1 MSVEIPP
8 MSSSSPRPTP
18 PSPSPNE
25 TSTPSGSASSSMSLP
40 STQVHDS
47 TMLTTFDST
56 TTSPSDRD
64 QQLQSEHD
72 KLAFSLSA
80 PHTTPK
86 GASSMHNA
94 DDQVTPMSRI
104 ASSFSSSKADPAPFT
119 TAAPIPA
126 YVDASLRG
134 VEHGVS
140 PLISAFRSPYPPS
153 PSYFITVVPPDDY
166 PTSPEISQHE
176 RDRLQRGSLLP
187 LYPTLGGQ
195 LWAISRQFALPS
207 VGGLMLYLSDD
218 GQGNRGPRIGD
229 VAWQALWSR
238 YFIQDEEPST
248 SAYKATPAFAPS
260 RRASIIAGD
269 SFAEPLSPSSAHA
282 ADLSRSTLGE
292 GSSNRPSIPYLSS
305 ARPSPRVEAPR
316 FTRRDTSAEW
326 SPSARSA
333 AWSGQAS
340 SSAGRSHVAPAPF
353 PRLPILAR
361 IEWQVD
367 SNKAPWWPSWIASR
381 TCVRDRPTHPTRK
394 SMHLANNVSQSKQD
408 ELDADED
415 EEEVEKED
423 NIAQPIL
430 APTAREVESTAHEPQ
445 PIGLSEQEEA
455 APSAALPS
463 SPTDDIPSERQSDLA
478 VIPEAIPEEE
488 KRHSVRSLAP
498 SSPMQSSH
506 QIEQEDEAVVQEPI
520 KVTAATVEDEVEA
533 ESKEEAPV
541 AQLPAGRSS
550 SMDEP
555 LRSQRAS
562 IVSASSQGSHRTS
575 STSRASVSPLPT
587 ETPVVASSSSLDL
600 DAQPRS
606 VSPQPH
612 LESSAALL
620 SHNSNSDQSQSGTGY
635 SEILEAQDVDDD
647 LTDRDASYDREPLT
661 RAHDGDYSA
670 LPDSPTTEVV
680 QLPPHAAMPA
690 QQEEEGE
697 GKSFPLRHSFIV
709 DAGDEAMWRDLQH
722 HGMDQMISEPRENHF
737 PAAPHHAQQRE
748 SRQSWQQQHQQTAAP
763 AHVQSFDND
772 FQLMQSDDFQDDR
785 AHQPYH
791 AQQLLW
797 SSASVPAI
805 QIAQD
810 QSQHHYNHADKYA
823 EEAYYNPQRSNMARI
838 QSWIGKTP
846 TGRPNSRGGF
856 EDNFATNLDDSIDD
870 DGMQLPN
877 EPDIDEVVG
886 LWASKIAQDPYNVPH
901 INGPTAPVEHSVAS
915 SDDIHGYKRTEEP
928 RDLTPN
934 QQELNSSDNLD
945 AGAGL
950 SAVSHAAPGISL
962 LSPIHLDAAA
972 FDGVKPQLGNLTVPL
987 SPQLLSPT
995 AVGDAFVTPRAAPS
1009 PRSVSTPIFQHH
1021 PPSSPDSLAPP
1032 QDRRPSSA
1040 SLRSSGDLSDSLE
1053 QMQKALELLSPGCSP
1068 NPGAHSPDPSGRKMS
1083 SRDSLAYARSISASV
1098 TPSPKWIAR
1107 AKAAT
1112 AKSRSNARRTFAA
1125 GGSPFDKGHVSPRPA
1140 STSAV
1145 SSSRIRSPRLGFQAP
1160 FSASRLVESSKADA
1174 MQRLARTEVGDV
1186 ESIRS
1191 RDTNSDDIK
1200 EAIPTF
1206 ADEEGAEDGKSPS
1219 VEYAELRTVETPVV
1233 KEVAAV
1239 TPKAE
1244 ARKLDDVE
1252 ELTTTAGPV
1261 AEAERVSEQPVESKP
1276 LPEIPTES
1284 IKSVDAPALSEQSE
1298 QVATLEPAA
1307 LCAPTLGLNGDEARE
1322 LGAFTG
1328 DDHDNDIASIQ
1339 RFLRGKVV
1347 SADSE
1352 ASIRQDLSTSMT
1364 EQQPGSSADG
1374 TIIERSLSKDS
1385 DLRSATPDAQA
1396 HKIVQQAQTTEQLE
1410 EIIAE
1415 SEANA
1420 KLEEEIALNE
1430 RWSQVSYATNNISS
1444 HHPSAYS
1451 LNSNSPTR
1459 DMHHDVRTP
1468 SFTYDAHLSS
1478 EPTTMD
1484 TQLSSASNDG
1494 EGLSVIGDL
1503 VKSYTSSSPSDETFF
1518 IFSGP
1523 SGGPLPP
1530 HELRRP
1536 SAGDLWQASKE
1547 AAEPVSPQCLPM
1559 QGHQNGAPVV
1569 ESRWNDTEGHDGE
1582 QITESPSVPV
1592 LSYRFASSPV
1602 HADSF
1607 PVNPPLAGTTH
1618 DYSLDEEEI
1627 RTMNEDTR
1635 LAVREALS
1643 QSTSHHHNILP
1654 SASISA
1660 STPLSPKSLIS
1671 PISPISSHSS
1681 LGNQIGSP
1689 SITST
1694 TGPGAGS
1701 NTSSPILGGTNGEA
1715 GKRRP
1720 ARLKLDID
1728 GLARSPPSSSVQR
1741 LPSTSPRLRFGQL
1754 PPSPS
1759 LRPSYKAATSSSLSK
1774 SFPVMEPH
1782 LFSPQGNIMPSL
1794 ASVAS
1799 IDGGLAGV
1807 GSGY

>member
-1 MSVEIPP
+1 
-8 MSSSSPRPTP
+8 
-18 PSPSPNE
+18 
-25 TSTPSGSASSSMSLP
+25 MSLP
-40 STQVHDS
+40 STQVHES

-64 QQLQSEHD
+64 QQIQSEHD

-80 PHTTPK
+80 PHTTPT
-86 GASSMHNA
+86 GASSIHNA

-104 ASSFSSSKADPAPFT
+104 ASSFSGSKADPAPFT

-126 YVDASLRG
+126 PVDASLRG

-195 LWAISRQFALPS
+195 LWAISREFALPS

-269 SFAEPLSPSSAHA
+269 PFAEPLSPSSAHA

-316 FTRRDTSAEW
+316 FTRRDPSAEW

-340 SSAGRSHVAPAPF
+340 SSAGQSHVAPAPF

-415 EEEVEKED
+415 QEEVEKED

-430 APTAREVESTAHEPQ
+430 APTTREVESTAHQPQ

-463 SPTDDIPSERQSDLA
+463 SPTDNILSERQSDLA
-478 VIPEAIPEEE
+478 VIPEVIPEE
-488 KRHSVRSLAP
+488 KRHSLRSLAP
-498 SSPMQSSH
+498 SSPVQSSH
-506 QIEQEDEAVVQEPI
+506 QIEQEDKAVVQEPI
-520 KVTAATVEDEVEA
+520 KVTVATVEDEVEAESKKEAESKEEAESKKEAESKEEAESKKEA

-600 DAQPRS
+600 DVQPRS
-606 VSPQPH
+606 VSPQPP
-612 LESSAALL
+612 LENSAALL
-620 SHNSNSDQSQSGTGY
+620 SHNSNSDQSQSSTGY

-670 LPDSPTTEVV
+670 LPDSPTTEVA

-709 DAGDEAMWRDLQH
+709 DAGDEAMWPDLQH
-722 HGMDQMISEPRENHF
+722 HGMDQMISELRENHF
-737 PAAPHHAQQRE
+737 PAAPHHAQQSE

-772 FQLMQSDDFQDDR
+772 FQLMQSGDFQDDR

-797 SSASVPAI
+797 SSASVPVM
-805 QIAQD
+805 QTAQD
-810 QSQHHYNHADKYA
+810 QSQHHYNHADKYT

-856 EDNFATNLDDSIDD
+856 EDNFATNFDDSIDD

-901 INGPTAPVEHSVAS
+901 INTPTAPVEHSVAS
-915 SDDIHGYKRTEEP
+915 SDGIHGYKRTEEP

-934 QQELNSSDNLD
+934 QQELNSSDSLD

-1021 PPSSPDSLAPP
+1021 SPSSPDSLAPP

-1040 SLRSSGDLSDSLE
+1040 SRRSSGDLSDSLE
-1053 QMQKALELLSPGCSP
+1053 EMQKALELLSPGCSP

-1112 AKSRSNARRTFAA
+1112 AKSRRNARRTFAA

-1160 FSASRLVESSKADA
+1160 FSASRLVEFSKADA
-1174 MQRLARTEVGDV
+1174 MQRMARTEVGDV
-1186 ESIRS
+1186 ESIHS

-1219 VEYAELRTVETPVV
+1219 VEYAELRMVETPVV

-1244 ARKLDDVE
+1244 ERKLDDVK

-1284 IKSVDAPALSEQSE
+1284 IKSVDALALSEQSE

-1307 LCAPTLGLNGDEARE
+1307 LCAPTLELNGDEARE

-1352 ASIRQDLSTSMT
+1352 ASIPQDLSTSMT

-1385 DLRSATPDAQA
+1385 DLRSVTPDAQA

-1410 EIIAE
+1410 EIIAK

-1451 LNSNSPTR
+1451 LNSNSPKR
-1459 DMHHDVRTP
+1459 DMHHEVRTP

-1484 TQLSSASNDG
+1484 TQLSSASGDG
-1494 EGLSVIGDL
+1494 EGLSVNGDL
-1503 VKSYTSSSPSDETFF
+1503 VKSYMSSSPSDETFF

-1523 SGGPLPP
+1523 SGGPLP

-1582 QITESPSVPV
+1582 QIAKSPSVPV
-1592 LSYRFASSPV
+1592 LSYRFASSPL

-1654 SASISA
+1654 SASTSA

-1671 PISPISSHSS
+1671 PISPLSSHSS
-1681 LGNQIGSP
+1681 LGNQIGSRT

-1694 TGPGAGS
+1694 TGPGTGS
-1701 NTSSPILGGTNGEA
+1701 NASSPILGGTNGEA

-1720 ARLKLDID
+1720 ARLNLDID
-1728 GLARSPPSSSVQR
+1728 GLARSPPSSVQR
-1741 LPSTSPRLRFGQL
+1741 LPLTSPRSRFGQL

-1759 LRPSYKAATSSSLSK
+1759 LHPSYKAATSSPLSK

-1782 LFSPQGNIMPSL
+1782 LFSPQGKIMSSL